1 MRISVDGRGAR
12 LAALAVVRIALVAAL
27 AACSPVE
34 RPSDA
39 AQPLVYT
46 QRFSNEMDVLF
57 VIDNSASTSDKQ
69 MLFAANFPRLA
80 DAFDTFAGGR
90 PELHLGV
97 VDTTVDI
104 GVVGFGP
111 GCPSPDPDDNG
122 LLQNTPR
129 LTGCEPPNGRFI
141 TNNNYAT
148 TLADAFS
155 CIAQVGATGCG
166 FEAPLEAM
174 KRALD
179 SSRPENAGFLR
190 DDANLAIVFLTDED
204 DCSVRDSS
212 LFDLGL
218 SGGPGDFRC
227 QPLVAYDCDQPITL
241 DPATYTG
248 CRPHVGAGAYLQDP
262 AFYAEFL
269 HAIRPEQRIAVA
281 AIMGDPTS
289 TISTGPITT
298 PFNQTLALEPS
309 CSATIDGNVTIAR
322 PGIRLQSFVDQFGTA
337 GRTYSICQSD
347 YSAALTDIGG
357 LMKDM
362 MRPCVA
368 DAIDTTDID
377 PDNPGIQLGCE
388 VSTGRFNGVGDI
400 LPPCQML
407 DATTPAQNASACSWF
422 EVDPTCGTPTNLVLH
437 VSGAAQGLLG
447 ISCARAN

>member
-1 MRISVDGRGAR
+1 VRISVGGHGSS
-12 LAALAVVRIALVAAL
+12 LAVCALVRIALVAAL
-27 AACSPVE
+27 AACSSSSRTP
-34 RPSDA
+34 DA
-39 AQPLVYT
+39 AAPLVYT

-69 MLFAANFPRLA
+69 ALFAANFPRLA
-80 DAFDTFAGGR
+80 QALDAFPGGR
-90 PELHLGV
+90 PDLHVGI

-104 GVVGFGP
+104 GVQGFGP
-111 GCPSPDPDDNG
+111 GCPSPDENDNG

-129 LTGCEPPNGRFI
+129 VTGCTPPSGRFI
-141 TNNNYAT
+141 TN
-148 TLADAFS
+148 ADDLVSTFS
-155 CIAQVGATGCG
+155 CIAQVGAVGCG

-179 SSRPENAGFLR
+179 RSRPENAGFLR

-204 DCSVRDSS
+204 DCSVRDPS
-212 LFDLGL
+212 LFMMPTLAA
-218 SGGPGDFRC
+218 GPGDFRC

-248 CRPHVGAGAYLQDP
+248 CKPHVSAGAYLQDP
-262 AFYAEFL
+262 VFYAEFL

-281 AIMGDPTS
+281 AIIGDPTP

-298 PFNQTLALEPS
+298 PFDQTLALLPS
-309 CSATIDGNVTIAR
+309 CSATIDGNPTIAR

-368 DAIDTTDID
+368 DAIDTTDVD
-377 PDNPGIQLGCE
+377 PDNPGLQLSCE
-388 VSTGRFNGVGDI
+388 VVTGVFNEVGTI
-400 LPPCQML
+400 LPACHML
-407 DATTPAQNASACSWF
+407 DATTPAQNEPPCWWF
-422 EVDPTCGTPTNLVLH
+422 ELDPTCGTPTNAVLH
-437 VSGAAQGLLG
+437 IHGASQGLVG
-447 ISCARAN
+447 ISCARAK